1 MSTESSN
8 SKRIA
13 KNTAFLYL
21 RMIVVMVVGLF
32 TSRITLSVLGV
43 SDYGIYSVVGG
54 TVTML
59 TVLTGAISVAT
70 SRYLTYSLGVGD
82 MAALKKTFSTALNI
96 HIILAAII
104 LVIAEVVGIWFL
116 NNKLNIPADRMDA
129 ANWILQ
135 FSIFT
140 FVIGI
145 IAIPYTSSI
154 ISHEK
159 MNLYAYLSL
168 YDVFVKLGIVYVL
181 YISPIDKLIA
191 YGILLMLAN
200 LSTQIIYYIFCRRN
214 FEECRFR
221 LILDKGLVKEMSSF
235 IGWAF
240 WGNAAVM
247 AKNQSLS
254 ILLNIFFGTVVNAAQ
269 GIAMQVNHAVTAFI
283 RNFMTAV
290 NPQITK
296 SYAQNNYEYLY
307 LLIIRSAKFS
317 IFLALLIMMPI
328 MMHID
333 AILNVWLVEVPQHAN
348 NFVNMILIYT
358 AVECFITPILVAL
371 LATGKIKN
379 YEIGITII
387 YVVNI
392 LSVYLFFKLGSEPE
406 MAFILNIVFKVMVS
420 LLLFYQGNRQFQFPV
435 GRFLKEAM
443 LPPVVI
449 FTMGLALILLYGK
462 VIEQTSI
469 ASFII
474 SCIITELVLMAT
486 IWFYGM
492 KSAERDFM
500 KETVLQK
507 IFKKRAK

>member
-1 MSTESSN
+1 MPTESSN

-43 SDYGIYSVVGG
+43 SDYGIYNVVGG

-70 SRYLTYSLGVGD
+70 SRYLTYTLGVGD
-82 MAALKKTFSTALNI
+82 INALKRTFSTALNI
-96 HIILAAII
+96 HLILGIVI
-104 LVIAEVVGIWFL
+104 FIIAEVLGIWFL
-116 NNKLNIPADRMDA
+116 NNKLNIPLDRMEA

-140 FVIGI
+140 FVISI

-159 MNLYAYLSL
+159 MDLYAYLSL

-191 YGILLMLAN
+191 YGILLMLAG
-200 LSTQIIYYIFCRRN
+200 LSTQIIYYYYCRKK
-214 FEECRFR
+214 FEECRYRF
-221 LILDKGLVKEMSSF
+221 ILDKGLVKEMSSF

-254 ILLNIFFGTVVNAAQ
+254 ILLNIFFGTIVNAAQ
-269 GIAMQVNHAVTAFI
+269 GIAMQVNNAVTSFI

-296 SYAQNNYEYLY
+296 SYAQNNYDYLY

-317 IFLALLIMMPI
+317 IFLALLMMVPI
-328 MMHID
+328 IMHID
-333 AILNVWLVEVPQHAN
+333 TILGVWLVEVPEHSN
-348 NFVNMILIYT
+348 SFVNMILIYT
-358 AVECFITPILVAL
+358 AVECFISPILVAL

-387 YVVNI
+387 YIINI
-392 LSVYLFFKLGSEPE
+392 LSVYLFFKLGSAPE
-406 MAFILNIVFKVMVS
+406 MAFILNIVFKVMVL
-420 LLLFYQGNRQFQFPV
+420 LLLFYQGKRQFQFPV
-435 GRFLKEAM
+435 GRFITEAM
-443 LPPVVI
+443 LSPIVI
-449 FTMGLALILLYGK
+449 SFIGLAMILLYRRL
-462 VIEQTSI
+462 IEQTTI
-469 ASFII
+469 ASFLI
-474 SCIITELVLMAT
+474 SCFVTET
-486 IWFYGM
+486 ILIAVVWLYGM
-492 KSAERDFM
+492 NVAERSFF
-500 KETVLQK
+500 KETISQK
-507 IFKKRAK
+507 IFRKKQ

>member
-43 SDYGIYSVVGG
+43 SDYGIYNVVGG

-82 MAALKKTFSTALNI
+82 TNALQNTFSTALNI
-96 HIILAAII
+96 HIILGAVIFI
-104 LVIAEVVGIWFL
+104 IAEGVGIWFL
-116 NNKLNIPADRMDA
+116 NNKLNIPPDRLYA

-135 FSIFT
+135 FSILT

-145 IAIPYTSSI
+145 IAIPYTASI

-168 YDVFVKLGIVYVL
+168 YDVFVKLCIVYLL

-200 LSTQIIYYIFCRRN
+200 LSTQIIYYIYCRKK

-221 LILDKGLVKEMSSF
+221 FILDKGLVKEMISF

-247 AKNQSLS
+247 AKNQCLS

-269 GIAMQVNHAVTAFI
+269 GIAMQVNHAVTGFI

-296 SYAQNNYEYLY
+296 SYAQNNYEYLH

-317 IFLALLIMMPI
+317 IFLALLMIVPI
-328 MMHID
+328 IMHID
-333 AILNVWLVEVPQHAN
+333 TILDVWLVEVPEHAN

-358 AVECFITPILVAL
+358 AVECFISPVLVAL
-371 LATGKIKN
+371 LATGKIKH

-387 YVVNI
+387 YVINI
-392 LSVYLFFKLGSEPE
+392 LSVYFFFKLGSAPE
-406 MAFILNIVFKVMVS
+406 IAFILNIVFKIIVL
-420 LLLFYQGNRQFQFPV
+420 LLLFHQGKRQFQFPV

-443 LPPVVI
+443 LRPVVI
-449 FTMGLALILLYGK
+449 SIVGVAMILVYGR
-462 VIEQTSI
+462 VIEQTST

-474 SCIITELVLMAT
+474 SCVITEAVLIAD
-486 IWFYGM
+486 IWYYGLNI
-492 KSAERDFM
+492 AERDFM
-500 KETVLQK
+500 KETVLKK
-507 IFKKRAK
+507 ILKKRG

>member
-1 MSTESSN
+1 MPTESSN

-43 SDYGIYSVVGG
+43 SDYGIYNVVGG

-70 SRYLTYSLGVGD
+70 SRYLTYALGVGD
-82 MAALKKTFSTALNI
+82 INALKRTFSTALNI
-96 HIILAAII
+96 HLILGIVI
-104 LVIAEVVGIWFL
+104 FIIAEVLGIWFL
-116 NNKLNIPADRMDA
+116 NNKLNIPLDRMEA

-140 FVIGI
+140 FVISI

-159 MNLYAYLSL
+159 MDLYAYLSL

-191 YGILLMLAN
+191 YGILLMLAG
-200 LSTQIIYYIFCRRN
+200 LSTQIIYYYYCRKK
-214 FEECRFR
+214 FEECRYRF
-221 LILDKGLVKEMSSF
+221 ILDKGLVKEMSSF

-254 ILLNIFFGTVVNAAQ
+254 ILLNIFFGTIVNAAQ
-269 GIAMQVNHAVTAFI
+269 GIAMQVNNAVTSFI

-296 SYAQNNYEYLY
+296 SYAQNNYDYLY

-317 IFLALLIMMPI
+317 IFLALLMMVPI
-328 MMHID
+328 IMHID
-333 AILNVWLVEVPQHAN
+333 TILGVWLVEVPEHSN
-348 NFVNMILIYT
+348 SFVNMILIYT
-358 AVECFITPILVAL
+358 AVECFISPILVAL
-371 LATGKIKN
+371 LATGRIKN

-387 YVVNI
+387 YIINI
-392 LSVYLFFKLGSEPE
+392 LSVYLFFKLGSAPE
-406 MAFILNIVFKVMVS
+406 MAFILNIVFKVMVL
-420 LLLFYQGNRQFQFPV
+420 LLLFYQGKRQFQFPV
-435 GRFLKEAM
+435 RRFIKEAM
-443 LPPVVI
+443 LSPIVI
-449 FTMGLALILLYGK
+449 SFIGLAMILLYRRL
-462 VIEQTSI
+462 IEQTTI
-469 ASFII
+469 ASFLI
-474 SCIITELVLMAT
+474 SCFVTET
-486 IWFYGM
+486 ILIAVVWLYGM
-492 KSAERDFM
+492 NVAERSFF
-500 KETVLQK
+500 KETILQK
-507 IFKKRAK
+507 IFRKKQ